1 MDDFYIKNICFRR
14 SFFTP
19 AITLLSALFVV
30 TTRNIV
36 HSAFYLLFT
45 FFGVAGI
52 YVLLGADFI
61 AISQILIYVGGILI
75 LLLFGVMLTNKI
87 TNVEIR
93 TGTVHM
99 LPAAIATGIFMG
111 AVVAVMVWT
120 EWKSEPSVIP
130 LTTTKDIGHLLLT
143 DYVLIFELLGILLL
157 VALIGAASIARRDK
171 E

>member
-1 MDDFYIKNICFRR
+1 MNLYDIIFYIFA
-14 SFFTP
+14 
-19 AITLLSALFVV
+19 AITILSALFVV

-45 FFGVAGI
+45 FFGIAGI

-99 LPAAIATGIFMG
+99 LPAAIATGIFLR
-111 AVVAVMVWT
+111 AVVAIMV
-120 EWKSEPSVIP
+120 
-130 LTTTKDIGHLLLT
+130 
-143 DYVLIFELLGILLL
+143 
-157 VALIGAASIARRDK
+157 
-171 E
+171 

>member
-1 MDDFYIKNICFRR
+1 MNYYDIIFYIFA
-14 SFFTP
+14 
-19 AITLLSALFVV
+19 AITLVSAFFVV
-30 TTRNIV
+30 TARNIV

-61 AISQILIYVGGILI
+61 AIAQILIYVGGILI

-93 TGTVHM
+93 TGTVQI
-99 LPAAIATGIFMG
+99 LPAGIASAIFMG
-111 AVVAVMVWT
+111 AVIAVMVWT
-120 EWKSEPSVIP
+120 EWKSEPAKLPV
-130 LTTTKDIGHLLLT
+130 TTAKDLGHLLVT
-143 DYVLIFELLGILLL
+143 EYVLIFELLGILLL
-157 VALIGAASIARRDK
+157 IALIGAASIARRDK